1 MTDQPIRP
9 EEVAGAPQPPAGA
22 DVQVAMY
29 QRESPLPRPEELRGY
44 FEISPEVGNRILTM
58 AEKAANHRHEMQ
70 SKTLSTSLVV
80 MLCTTVLILGVVAG
94 AVWLAIAVTPIG
106 GVALGISPIG
116 WITVTIL
123 LSRRGR
129 RRDEPEDR

>member
-1 MTDQPIRP
+1 MTDQPNRP

-70 SKTLSTSLVV
+70 SKTLSTSLKIADR
-80 MLCTTVLILGVVAG
+80 LI
-94 AVWLAIAVTPIG
+94 
-106 GVALGISPIG
+106 SH
-116 WITVTIL
+116 
-123 LSRRGR
+123 RGN
-129 RRDEPEDR
+129 